1 MGRWIQYE
9 LGRRL
14 RKQELERQ
22 KDYTDEILDG
32 IDDVFYV
39 LDEEGNLQWWNE
51 SASEVARC
59 SEADF
64 EASHALD
71 FFEGDDVDVVADGI

>member
-1 MGRWIQYE
+1 MDPVRTGPPAPQAGARTPE
-9 LGRRL
+9 G
-14 RKQELERQ
+14 
-22 KDYTDEILDG
+22 YTDEILDG